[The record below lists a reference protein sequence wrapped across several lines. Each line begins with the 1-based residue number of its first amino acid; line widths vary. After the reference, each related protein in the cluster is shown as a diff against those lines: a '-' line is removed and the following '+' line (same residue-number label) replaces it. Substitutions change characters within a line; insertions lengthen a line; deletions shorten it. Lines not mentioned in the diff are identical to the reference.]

1 MGRWFAKVNSIV
13 TNARELRCW
22 HNHGRTSSKDPMT
35 RSPVSSFTRG
45 SVLVADQAT
54 AQEFD
59 ILVLGGGSGGYATA
73 LRAVQLG
80 FTVGLVEKAK
90 LGGTCLHNGCIPTK
104 ALLHSAE
111 LADHARDSAKYGVN
125 VTLDGI
131 DMSAVNA
138 YKDGIIAGKF
148 KGLQGLI
155 KSKDIT
161 VIEGEGKLQGNN
173 TIVVNGTA
181 YTGKNIVLATG
192 SYSRSLPGL
201 EIGGR
206 VITSDQALTMDYIP
220 KSAIVLG
227 GGVIGV
233 EFASVWKSFG
243 VDVTI
248 IEGLPSLVPN
258 EDASIVKN
266 LERAF
271 KKRGIKFTT
280 GIFFQGVEQ
289 NDDGVKVTL
298 VDGQT
303 FEAELLLVAVGRGP
317 VTANLGYEEA
327 GLTID
332 RGFVITNERLHTG
345 VGNIYAVGDIVP
357 GVQLAHRGYQQ
368 GIFVAE
374 EIAGLNPAIV
384 EDINIPKVTY
394 CEPEIATVGYTE
406 KAAKEKFG
414 DDQVQTQEYN
424 LAGNG
429 KSSILGTGGIV
440 KLVRQKDG
448 PVVGIHMIGSRM
460 GEQIGEA
467 QLIVN
472 WEAYPEDVAQLVHA
486 HPTQN
491 ESLGEAH
498 LALAG
503 KPLHG

>member
-1 MGRWFAKVNSIV
+1 M
-13 TNARELRCW
+13 
-22 HNHGRTSSKDPMT
+22 
-35 RSPVSSFTRG
+35 
-45 SVLVADQAT
+45 ADQAT

-59 ILVLGGGSGGYATA
+59 ILVLGGGSGGYAAA

-80 FTVGLVEKAK
+80 LTVGLVEKAK

-125 VTLDGI
+125 VTLDSI
-131 DMSAVNA
+131 DITAVNA
-138 YKDGIIAGKF
+138 YKDGIVAGKY

-155 KSKDIT
+155 KSKGIT
-161 VIEGEGKLQGNN
+161 VIEGEGKLQG
-173 TIVVNGTA
+173 TDTVVVNGTA
-181 YTGKNIVLATG
+181 YKGKNIILATG
-192 SYSRSLPGL
+192 SYSRTLPGL
-201 EIGGR
+201 EIGGK
-206 VITSDQALTMDYIP
+206 VITSDEALTMDYIP
-220 KSAIVLG
+220 KSAIILG

-248 IEGLPSLVPN
+248 VEGLPSLVPN
-258 EDASIVKN
+258 EDATIVKN
-266 LERAF
+266 FERAF
-271 KKRGIKFTT
+271 KKRGIKFST
-280 GIFFQGVEQ
+280 GVFFQGVEQ

-298 VDGQT
+298 VDGKT
-303 FEAELLLVAVGRGP
+303 FEADLLLVAVGRGP

-327 GLTID
+327 GITID

-374 EIAGLNPAIV
+374 EIAGLKPVVV

-394 CEPEIATVGYTE
+394 SEPEIATVGYTE

-414 DDQVQTQEYN
+414 EDQVQTQEYN

-429 KSSILGTGGIV
+429 KSSILGTSGLV

-448 PVVGIHMIGSRM
+448 PVVGVHMIGARM
-460 GEQIGEA
+460 GEQVGEA

-472 WEAYPEDVAQLVHA
+472 WEAYPEDVAQLLHA

-503 KPLHG
+503 KALHG